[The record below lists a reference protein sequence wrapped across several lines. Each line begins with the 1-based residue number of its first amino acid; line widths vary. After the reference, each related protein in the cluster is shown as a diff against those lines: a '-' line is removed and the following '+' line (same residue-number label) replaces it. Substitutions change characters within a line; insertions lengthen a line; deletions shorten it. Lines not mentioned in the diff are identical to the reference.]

1 MGEYYFA
8 FKKSQEGVKT
18 LIVYTAASVFSM
30 TPTTSKVVKVITGNE
45 AEQLYKVLTGK
56 NEV

>member
-1 MGEYYFA
+1 MGEYYFTLR
-8 FKKSQEGVKT
+8 KSQEGVKT

-30 TPTTSKVVKVITGNE
+30 TPTASKVVKVITGNE

>member
-1 MGEYYFA
+1 MGEYYFT

-18 LIVYTAASVFSM
+18 LIVYTAASAFSM
-30 TPTTSKVVKVITGNE
+30 MHSVPSVVKVITGNE

-56 NEV
+56 NDV

>member
-8 FKKSQEGVKT
+8 LRKSQEGVKT
-18 LIVYTAASVFSM
+18 LIVYTDGSVFSM
-30 TPTTSKVVKVITGNE
+30 TPAAPKVVKVITGNE

-56 NEV
+56 SEV